1 MDTFHCVLQGL
12 SRTQHAC
19 SCCHSTC
26 QRVGVVAV
34 AVAPWGQRAIQM
46 VTAHMAPTWIPMC
59 CVCLWPRDSST
70 RHSPALTAVPP
81 PPSLSLLLYLCF
93 PPIAQFFLPWRRRH
107 MSSLRRHCERK
118 QATPPCCFLSNFIF
132 TFSLLLNNICFYAP
146 V

>member
-26 QRVGVVAV
+26 QRVGVVV

-81 PPSLSLLLYLCF
+81 SLSLSFSIC
-93 PPIAQFFLPWRRRH
+93 AQFFLPLAAACLGAAGTCRVCVAIVKGSRRR
-107 MSSLRRHCERK
+107 LRVASC
-118 QATPPCCFLSNFIF
+118 QIS
-132 TFSLLLNNICFYAP
+132 FSLFRCS
-146 V
+146 

>member
-26 QRVGVVAV
+26 QRVVVV
-34 AVAPWGQRAIQM
+34 VAPWGQRAIQM

-59 CVCLWPRDSST
+59 CVCLWPRDSSA

-81 PPSLSLLLYLCF
+81 LFLSFSFSISTSPS
-93 PPIAQFFLPWRRRH
+93 IAQLCSVLFASCSCLGAAGTCRVCVAIVRGSRRR
-107 MSSLRRHCERK
+107 LRVASC
-118 QATPPCCFLSNFIF
+118 QIS
-132 TFSLLLNNICFYAP
+132 FSLFRCS
-146 V
+146 